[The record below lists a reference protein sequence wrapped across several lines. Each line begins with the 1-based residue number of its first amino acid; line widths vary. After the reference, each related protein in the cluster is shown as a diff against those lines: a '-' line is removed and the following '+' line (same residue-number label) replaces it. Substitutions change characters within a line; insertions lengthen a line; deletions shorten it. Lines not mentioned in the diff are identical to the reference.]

1 MMEKF
6 GMKNN
11 LCKALFSVFVFI
23 ITLAAVTPVQ
33 AATLSGDGK
42 SKEQIEAY
50 VKKMPARSPVLAEYV
65 DGMWDKL
72 NYVQT
77 DLESGTKRKARVFFR

>member
-23 ITLAAVTPVQ
+23 ITLAAVTPV
-33 AATLSGDGK
+33 
-42 SKEQIEAY
+42 
-50 VKKMPARSPVLAEYV
+50 
-65 DGMWDKL
+65 
-72 NYVQT
+72 
-77 DLESGTKRKARVFFR
+77 